1 MIEND
6 GSATSPAATP
16 RAPAQFRLRARLRH
30 KLPEILIEAGSIVLA
45 ILLAFAVD
53 EWRERRAQLAVAER
67 ARRTIV
73 SELKANRSEL
83 RGTRG
88 ANAQTLENISKQVA
102 AFGDGPVTSV
112 QTNMN
117 LSQLSAAAFQ
127 TAQATEAAQFLDF
140 EWLVQVGRTYELQR
154 TYVSTQDSALVEV
167 GGSGGAIANGEHPR
181 AVLQRVESRLRT
193 LQMLADGLLAA
204 YDETIGK

>member
-6 GSATSPAATP
+6 DSPTPAAKRTAG
-16 RAPAQFRLRARLRH
+16 APFRLRDRLRR

-53 EWRERRAQLAVAER
+53 EWRERRAQLAIAER

-73 SELKANRSEL
+73 SELQANRSEL

-88 ANAQTLENISKQVA
+88 ANAQTLESIAKQVA
-102 AFGDGPVTSV
+102 ALGEGRANSV
-112 QTNMN
+112 QTGMH

-127 TAQATEAAQFLDF
+127 TAQATQAAQFLDF
-140 EWLVQVGRTYELQR
+140 EWLVRVGRTYELQR
-154 TYVSTQDSALVEV
+154 TYVSTQDNALIEV
-167 GGSGGAIANGEHPR
+167 GGSAGAIANGEHPR

-193 LQMLADGLLAA
+193 VQMLADGLLAA
-204 YDETIGK
+204 YDDSIGK